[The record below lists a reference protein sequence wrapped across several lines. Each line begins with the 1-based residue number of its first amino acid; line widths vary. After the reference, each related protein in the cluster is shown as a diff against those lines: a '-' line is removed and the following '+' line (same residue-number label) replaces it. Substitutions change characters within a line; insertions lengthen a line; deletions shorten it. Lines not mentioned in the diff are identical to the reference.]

1 MNTMGELPMGFGM
14 LLSENPDAMQ
24 YFSSLSAQQQKEI
37 IEQTHAISSR
47 NEMRAFVS
55 SLGQNGWMQDYALRK
70 LSKKPV
76 YRKHKKSKKQL
87 QIF

>member
-1 MNTMGELPMGFGM
+1 MNNMGELPMGFGM

-37 IEQTHAISSR
+37 IEQTHAISSS

-55 SLGQNGWMQDYALRK
+55 SLGQNG
-70 LSKKPV
+70 
-76 YRKHKKSKKQL
+76 
-87 QIF
+87 